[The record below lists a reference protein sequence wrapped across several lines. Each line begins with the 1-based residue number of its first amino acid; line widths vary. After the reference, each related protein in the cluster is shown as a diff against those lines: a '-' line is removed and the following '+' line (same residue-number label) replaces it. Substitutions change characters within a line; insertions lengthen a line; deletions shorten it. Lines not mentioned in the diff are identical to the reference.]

1 MEMETV
7 DFDNMSDVEIS
18 NEADEVETE
27 SYVNGIKVEDEDMVE
42 EIDTEVE
49 SFEDDETIVEDMSKA
64 IFVENN
70 DGTKIFDDG
79 LKKIGVYAKYDENGN
94 ITEVNSDIFIRDF
107 TGWTKID
114 EGYGD
119 RYAHAQSQYFD
130 EPLIDENGNYIHK
143 NQ

>member
-7 DFDNMSDVEIS
+7 DFNNMSDVEI
-18 NEADEVETE
+18 NNEVETE
-27 SYVNGIKVEDEDMVE
+27 SYVNGIKVEDEDIIE
-42 EIDTEVE
+42 EIDAEVE
-49 SFEDDETIVEDMSKA
+49 SSEDDETVVEDMSKA

-70 DGTKIFDDG
+70 HGTKVLDES
-79 LKKIGVYAKYDENGN
+79 LKPIGVYAKYDQNGN

-119 RYAHAQSQYFD
+119 RYAHAQSQYF
-130 EPLIDENGNYIHK
+130 EKE
-143 NQ
+143 

>member
-7 DFDNMSDVEIS
+7 DFNNMSDVEI
-18 NEADEVETE
+18 NNEVETE
-27 SYVNGIKVEDEDMVE
+27 SYVNGIKVEDEDIIE
-42 EIDTEVE
+42 EIDAEVE
-49 SFEDDETIVEDMSKA
+49 SSEDDETVVEDMSKA

-70 DGTKIFDDG
+70 HGTKVLDEG
-79 LKKIGVYAKYDENGN
+79 LKPIGVYAKYNQNGN

-119 RYAHAQSQYFD
+119 RYAHAQSQYF
-130 EPLIDENGNYIHK
+130 K
-143 NQ
+143 KK

>member
-7 DFDNMSDVEIS
+7 DFNNMSDVEI
-18 NEADEVETE
+18 NNEVETE
-27 SYVNGIKVEDEDMVE
+27 SYVNGIKVEDEDIIE
-42 EIDTEVE
+42 EIDAEVE
-49 SFEDDETIVEDMSKA
+49 SSEDDETVVEDMSKA

-70 DGTKIFDDG
+70 HGTKVLDES
-79 LKKIGVYAKYDENGN
+79 LKPIGVYAKYDQNGN

-119 RYAHAQSQYFD
+119 RYAHAQSQYF
-130 EPLIDENGNYIHK
+130 ENK
-143 NQ
+143 E

>member
-7 DFDNMSDVEIS
+7 DFNNMSDVEI
-18 NEADEVETE
+18 NNEVETE
-27 SYVNGIKVEDEDMVE
+27 SYVNGIKVEDEDIIE
-42 EIDTEVE
+42 EIDAEVE
-49 SFEDDETIVEDMSKA
+49 SSEDDETVVEDMSKA

-70 DGTKIFDDG
+70 HGTKVLDEG
-79 LKKIGVYAKYDENGN
+79 LKPIGVYAKYNQNGN

-119 RYAHAQSQYFD
+119 RYAHAQSQYF
-130 EPLIDENGNYIHK
+130 EKE
-143 NQ
+143 